1 MAQFLISKLRGWIAN
16 RRGESRFKA
25 RLPLSV
31 SPSAPGS
38 ARRPQTIE
46 GYTRDVSASGL
57 GFAVPSARPGDP
69 RLSGPT
75 LRVSLLLG
83 GRMIEVRAA
92 PVRQAP
98 LDPGRGEGESGSL
111 VGARIVAI
119 DEGDRALLALHLK
132 RLRLRVPEHAP

>member
-16 RRGESRFKA
+16 RRGEARFKA

-31 SPSAPGS
+31 SSSAPGV
-38 ARRPQTIE
+38 ARRPQAIE
-46 GYTRDVSASGL
+46 GYTRDVSTTGL
-57 GFAVPSARPGDP
+57 GFAVPSARPGDR

-83 GRMIEVRAA
+83 KRMIEVRAA

-98 LDPGRGEGESGSL
+98 LDAGRGEGESGSL
-111 VGARIVAI
+111 VGARIIAI
-119 DEGDRALLALHLK
+119 DEGDRALLARHLK
-132 RLRLRVPEHAP
+132 GLRLRVREHAP

>member
-16 RRGESRFKA
+16 RRGEARFKA

-31 SPSAPGS
+31 SPGAPGGV
-38 ARRPQTIE
+38 RRPQTIE
-46 GYTRDVSASGL
+46 GYTRDVSASGI
-57 GFAVPSARPGDP
+57 GFAVPSARPGDR

-83 GRMIEVRAA
+83 KRMIEVRAA

-111 VGARIVAI
+111 VGARIIEI
-119 DEGDRALLALHLK
+119 DEGGRALLAWHLK
-132 RLRLRVPEHAP
+132 GLRLQVPEHAP

>member
-1 MAQFLISKLRGWIAN
+1 MAQFLISKLRGWVAN

-31 SPSAPGS
+31 SSSAPGV
-38 ARRPQTIE
+38 ARRPQAIE

-57 GFAVPSARPGDP
+57 GFVVPSARPGDR

-83 GRMIEVRAA
+83 KRMIKVRAA

-111 VGARIVAI
+111 VGARITEI
-119 DEGDRALLALHLK
+119 DDGDRAFLIQHLN
-132 RLRLRVPEHAP
+132 RIRRRVMEHAP

>member
-1 MAQFLISKLRGWIAN
+1 MAQILTGKLRGWIAN

-31 SPSAPGS
+31 SPGAPGN
-38 ARRPQTIE
+38 ARRPQTIV

-57 GFAVPSARPGDP
+57 GFAVPSARPGDR
-69 RLSGPT
+69 RLSGPM

-83 GRMIEVRAA
+83 KRMIEVRAA

-98 LDPGRGEGESGSL
+98 LDPGRGEGGSGSL
-111 VGARIVAI
+111 VGARITEI
-119 DEGDRALLALHLK
+119 DEGDRALLTWHLK
-132 RLRLRVPEHAP
+132 GLRLRVREHAP